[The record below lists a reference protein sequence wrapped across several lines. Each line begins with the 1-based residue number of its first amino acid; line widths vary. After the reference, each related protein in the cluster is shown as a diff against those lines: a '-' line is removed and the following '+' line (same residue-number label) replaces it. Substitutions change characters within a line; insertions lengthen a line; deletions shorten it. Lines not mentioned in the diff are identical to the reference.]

1 MVGKKR
7 IRTQGPRTRS
17 QKELFPAEELR
28 MEWSEVRRVGSGLTN
43 LGNTCFMNSVLQC
56 LIHTPP
62 LAELLLSGRN
72 VTYTR
77 ADHGELDPIGM
88 TQRLIQESLMG
99 KREYVSPV
107 QHAKSLKRI
116 NRWCVVVDL
125 CGRCG
130 TVWMMKMYNVSLLEQ
145 RFVCI
150 LDKDSLFSHSYTDI
164 HVFGSDVRK
173 RMHGGIVEHY
183 IMYGC
188 RFRLGRQEDAH
199 EYLIALLDAMHDR
212 SISGMNPKPSRE
224 LEYTSFIYRIFG
236 GKIRSQLKCTQCD
249 YESNTY
255 DPFLDLSLEITRAH
269 SVQKALQRFTA
280 GEVLDGANSYKCP
293 KQNTMVKAVKRM
305 TIEDVPN
312 VLIVQL
318 KRFEFS
324 RSGRKISKHVD
335 FDPVLDISP
344 FMSHPPKHA
353 ALYDLYGILV
363 HQGHSMHSGHYY
375 CFLKGTGGGE
385 WHKFDDTRVCAT
397 SSRNAM
403 GQSPYILFYTKRQ
416 ACPEGKQVAKGQ
428 DLVEA
433 PPMAQAEKK
442 KKKKK
447 KKIISPLE
455 ETKQE
460 KEEAV
465 ARRKGSKRKVSAEE
479 QDQSMTLH
487 QKKATKRTKSESSPK
502 EDDMR
507 PTAKSPLR
515 RVRRGRVNGY
525 IGFSPIAQH
534 TAMLLKSAQKQH
546 AKERISMSSSPSGA
560 TDKKKKHDGSAAAGP
575 PRKTKRANGALAQKT
590 PNGLS
595 TGRKDGKAKVRG
607 KDAIAG
613 YKTSTVGMGL
623 QQWDDVDID
632 SKRQRDRNMWKTVV
646 PRREIDAYDAE
657 YDKGKTK
664 RIKDKT
670 KSGGY
675 LGSMAFDVVAKKLRN
690 AKKGLK
696 KSLGFGNM

>member
-1 MVGKKR
+1 
-7 IRTQGPRTRS
+7 
-17 QKELFPAEELR
+17 
-28 MEWSEVRRVGSGLTN
+28 
-43 LGNTCFMNSVLQC
+43 
-56 LIHTPP
+56 
-62 LAELLLSGRN
+62 
-72 VTYTR
+72 
-77 ADHGELDPIGM
+77 
-88 TQRLIQESLMG
+88 
-99 KREYVSPV
+99 
-107 QHAKSLKRI
+107 
-116 NRWCVVVDL
+116 
-125 CGRCG
+125 
-130 TVWMMKMYNVSLLEQ
+130 
-145 RFVCI
+145 
-150 LDKDSLFSHSYTDI
+150 
-164 HVFGSDVRK
+164 
-173 RMHGGIVEHY
+173 
-183 IMYGC
+183 
-188 RFRLGRQEDAH
+188 
-199 EYLIALLDAMHDR
+199 
-212 SISGMNPKPSRE
+212 MNPKPSRE

-293 KQNTMVKAVKRM
+293 KQNKMVKAVKRM
-305 TIEDVPN
+305 MIEDVPN

-335 FDPVLDISP
+335 FDPVLDLSP

-403 GQSPYILFYTKRQ
+403 GQSPYILFYIKRQ
-416 ACPEGKQVAKGQ
+416 AAPEGKHVGKEEDVVEKTPVAH
-428 DLVEA
+428 V
-433 PPMAQAEKK
+433 EKK

-447 KKIISPLE
+447 KKVHTPVE
-455 ETKQE
+455 ETTQ
-460 KEEAV
+460 KEEQEEPV
-465 ARRKGSKRKVSAEE
+465 ARRKVGKRKMSAEE
-479 QDQSMTLH
+479 QEQSMVLH
-487 QKKATKRTKSESSPK
+487 QKKAKKKKKSSSSPK
-502 EDDMR
+502 EEDMR
-507 PTAKSPLR
+507 PTVKSPLR

-546 AKERISMSSSPSGA
+546 TKERSSMLGSPSSAVDG
-560 TDKKKKHDGSAAAGP
+560 KKHESNGP
-575 PRKTKRANGALAQKT
+575 TRKTKRANGSLGHKAS
-590 PNGLS
+590 NGPS
-595 TGRKDGKAKVRG
+595 TGRKEGKAKIRG
-607 KDAIAG
+607 KDAVAS

-646 PRREIDAYDAE
+646 PRKEIDAYDAE

-670 KSGGY
+670 KSSGY
-675 LGSMAFDVVAKKLRN
+675 LGSTAFDVVAKKLRN

-696 KSLGFGNM
+696 KSLGFGTM

>member
-1 MVGKKR
+1 MGRKKG
-7 IRTQGPRTRS
+7 IRPQGPRTRS
-17 QKELFPAEELR
+17 QKELFPADELS
-28 MEWSEVRRVGSGLTN
+28 MEWSQVRRVGSGLTN

-116 NRWCVVVDL
+116 NRWCVVVLGD
-125 CGRCG
+125 GM
-130 TVWMMKMYNVSLLEQ
+130 VWMMTTCNVSLLEQ
-145 RFVCI
+145 RLSVSWTRI
-150 LDKDSLFSHSYTDI
+150 LFIVIVTLTYYMHCCTNSLVMREKI
-164 HVFGSDVRK
+164 L
-173 RMHGGIVEHY
+173 EHY
-183 IMYGC
+183 MYFLIPGC
-188 RFRLGRQEDAH
+188 RFKLGRQEDAH

-224 LEYTSFIYRIFG
+224 LEYTSFVYRIFG

-293 KQNTMVKAVKRM
+293 KQNKMVKAVKRM

-403 GQSPYILFYTKRQ
+403 GQSPYILFYIKRQ
-416 ACPEGKQVAKGQ
+416 AGPEGRIAGTEQ
-428 DLVEA
+428 DVVKKI
-433 PPMAQAEKK
+433 PVDQIEKK

-447 KKIISPLE
+447 KTRAPVE
-455 ETKQE
+455 ETMQE
-460 KEEAV
+460 EEEESV
-465 ARRKGSKRKVSAEE
+465 ARRKVSKRKMSTEE
-479 QDQSMTLH
+479 QEQSMVLH
-487 QKKATKRTKSESSPK
+487 QKKAKKKKKSPSSPK
-502 EDDMR
+502 EEDMR
-507 PTAKSPLR
+507 PTVKSSLR
-515 RVRRGRVNGY
+515 RIRRGRVNGY

-546 AKERISMSSSPSGA
+546 TKDRSSMLGSPDNAVDG
-560 TDKKKKHDGSAAAGP
+560 KKYASNGP
-575 PRKTKRANGALAQKT
+575 SRKTRRANGSLDHQE
-590 PNGLS
+590 
-595 TGRKDGKAKVRG
+595 GKAKIRG
-607 KDAIAG
+607 KDAVSS
-613 YKTSTVGMGL
+613 YKTSAVGMGL

-646 PRREIDAYDAE
+646 PRKEIDAYDAE
-657 YDKGKTK
+657 YDKGRTK
-664 RIKDKT
+664 RIKDKA
-670 KSGGY
+670 KSSGY
-675 LGSMAFDVVAKKLRN
+675 LGSTAFDVVAKKLRN

-696 KSLGFGNM
+696 KSLGFGTM